1 MKLCKP
7 SYEIWKQS
15 SGLEGIYKQIEKA
28 GRVCYKSED
37 KITEDSAKPF
47 IDNVLLKR
55 HHHSPLE
62 HGTVYLQIHWNN
74 DNREEFDHIYCDYA
88 SNPYSRVTRKVQEDD
103 LCPTLYVTTNYRT
116 LIEHNWLNDLK
127 YLCKPT
133 EYHEKRVTVKFILS
147 RSIAQEYTRHRVF
160 SFAMESQRY
169 CAYNRN
175 KFGNEVTFIKPYW
188 LNIPDG
194 RYTNTAKQ
202 SPEDGEYKQIML
214 HENNINTYPLTTTP
228 EGRFLWNCYLSE
240 HNYFYL
246 INQGWKP
253 QQAREVL
260 PNACKT
266 ELIMTGFVSDW
277 KNFFDLRCAPSAH
290 PQARE
295 LAIPL
300 EEEFKSLNLI

>member
-15 SGLEGIYKQIEKA
+15 SGLEGIYKQIELA
-28 GRVCYKSED
+28 GRTCYRSSD
-37 KITEDSAKPF
+37 KITEDSSKPF
-47 IDNVLLKR
+47 VDRMIKSG
-55 HHHSPLE
+55 HGAMLE
-62 HGTVYLQIHWNN
+62 HGTVYLRVPYSEAYSNLPINSNWVE
-74 DNREEFDHIYCDYA
+74 DNYGT
-88 SNPYSRVTRKVQEDD
+88 NPYSVVKRNGENYYITS
-103 LCPTLYVTTNYRT
+103 NYRV
-116 LIEHNWLNDLK
+116 LIEQGWLNDLK
-127 YLCKPT
+127 YLCEPT
-133 EYHEKRVTVKFILS
+133 EFHKKRATVRFILS

-160 SFAMESQRY
+160 SYAMESQRY
-169 CAYNRN
+169 CNYSRD
-175 KFGNEVTFIKPYW
+175 KFNNEVTFIKPYW
-188 LNIPDG
+188 LNIPEG

-214 HENNINTYPLTTTP
+214 HENNINVYPLTTTP

-260 PNACKT
+260 SNACKT
-266 ELIMTGFVSDW
+266 ELVMTAFVEDW
-277 KNFFDLRCAPSAH
+277 KHFFELRTASNAH